1 MITFLIA
8 LLALFV
14 GYVVYGRFVEKVFAP
29 DERQTPAQSSADG
42 VDFIPMKTWKA
53 TLIQLLNIAGLGP
66 IFGAL
71 AGACFGPIVLLWIV
85 FGAILGGAVHDY
97 MSGMISGRHQ
107 GESLAGLSGRYLG
120 KPGLYGMRV
129 FSVVLLVLVGVTFT
143 AAPAGLLA
151 KLSSDSFGLPQ
162 LTTNFWIVVVLCY
175 YVMATLLPIDKII
188 GRLYP
193 LFGVLLTVMALGIM
207 VAVLFTPEVQIEMA
221 KNPGLAQLL
230 CQGQE
235 ACTIQLKLPEMQL
248 ANLHPKGDAVWPFM
262 FIVVACGAISGF
274 HATQSPMMAKCMV
287 GEREGRKIFYGA
299 MILEAGIALIW
310 AVAGTAFYGGTE
322 NLGALVQAA
331 GKPAVAVYDIST
343 TLLGVV
349 GGAMAVIGVIVCPIT
364 SGDTAFRTV
373 RLILAEWA
381 GVEQN
386 TFSKRLVITVPLM
399 VVGAALT
406 QINFDILWR
415 YFSWANQTL
424 AMMALWVATVYLMR
438 HEKYRFSSLITAL
451 PATFMTAVTVTYIM
465 LVKIG
470 FNLPPS
476 IAYPVGILIAVACF
490 AWYLVTA
497 LKTRSTGAPAPE
509 AATQNA

>member
-1 MITFLIA
+1 MVTFLVA

-14 GYVVYGRFVEKVFAP
+14 GYTVYGRFVERMFAP
-29 DERQTPAQSSADG
+29 DDRQTPAQVGADG

-85 FGAILGGAVHDY
+85 FGSILGGAVHDY
-97 MSGMISGRHQ
+97 MSGMISERNR
-107 GESLAGLSGRYLG
+107 GESFAGLTGRYLG
-120 KPGLYGMRV
+120 PVGLYVMRV
-129 FSVVLLVLVGVTFT
+129 FSIVLLVLVGVVFT
-143 AAPAGLLA
+143 TAPAALLA
-151 KLSSDSFGLPQ
+151 KLTPESLG
-162 LTTNFWIVVVLCY
+162 TGFWVVVILCY
-175 YVMATLLPIDKII
+175 YVLATLLPIDKII

-207 VAVLFTPEVQIEMA
+207 AAVLLSPDMRAAIPELTLE
-221 KNPGLAQLL
+221 
-230 CQGQE
+230 
-235 ACTIQLKLPEMQL
+235 
-248 ANLHPKGDAVWPFM
+248 NLHPKETPVWPFM

-274 HATQSPMMAKCMV
+274 HSTQSPMMAKCMV

-310 AVAGTAFYGGTE
+310 ATAGAAFYGSTGG
-322 NLGALVQAA
+322 LAA
-331 GKPAVAVYDIST
+331 GLAEATPAGAVYDIST

-373 RLILAEWA
+373 RLILAEWF
-381 GVEQN
+381 GLEQK

-399 VVGAALT
+399 LVGAALT

-415 YFSWANQTL
+415 YFSWSNQTL
-424 AMMALWVATVYLMR
+424 AMMALWVASVYLIK
-438 HEKYRFSSLITAL
+438 HETYRFSSLITAL
-451 PATFMTAVTVTYIM
+451 PATFMTAVTTTYIM
-465 LVKIG
+465 MAPEG
-470 FNLPPS
+470 FGMPSS
-476 IAYPVGILIAVACF
+476 IAYPLGIGIAVALF
-490 AWYLVTA
+490 AWYLATA
-497 LKTRSTGAPAPE
+497 LKTQSVGAPAPMG
-509 AATQNA
+509 QGS